1 MNGRLFGL
9 VGLLLVAACAGTAA
23 EDMEAGG
30 SAITGSVAAGT
41 VVTTTTALR
50 IRRGPS
56 ADSEKNILGILPVG
70 TKVKIVDPDPVSGF
84 YSVEVQDST
93 LVAKLKTSKGWCF
106 GEHLLGKAADEG
118 ADEAPGTNDDDDAD
132 VPVPTPAPRTMKAQF
147 VSKNCRP
154 MKDDQGAF
162 MKPTIDD
169 YVINAGGNVDF
180 AVMEVNSNALP
191 YGTMLTIDELDA
203 KPAIAN
209 KGRGVKFKIVKTAAT
224 AVSAPLT
231 VTLCT
236 TASGF
241 LPPAGTELTLRV
253 NP

>member
-9 VGLLLVAACAGTAA
+9 VGLLLVAACAGTAG

-41 VVTTTTALR
+41 VVTTTAALR

-56 ADSEKNILGILPVG
+56 ADSEKNILGVLPVG

-84 YSVEVQDST
+84 YNVEVQDST
-93 LVAKLKTSKGWCF
+93 LVAQLKTSKGWCF
-106 GEHLLGKAADEG
+106 GEHLLGKATDDGAVDEPEET
-118 ADEAPGTNDDDDAD
+118 DNAPGK
-132 VPVPTPAPRTMKAQF
+132 PAATTMQAQF
-147 VSKNCRP
+147 ESKNCRP

-180 AVMEVNSNALP
+180 AVMEVQTSSPLK
-191 YGTMLTIDELDA
+191 YGTTLSIDEIDA
-203 KPAIAN
+203 LPAIAN
-209 KGRGVKFKIVKTAAT
+209 KGRGVKFKIVKTPQGAAT
-224 AVSAPLT
+224 TGPVI

-241 LPPAGTELTLRV
+241 LPPARSTLTLRID
-253 NP
+253 P

>member
-56 ADSEKNILGILPVG
+56 SESEKNILGILPAG

-84 YSVEVQDST
+84 YSVEVEDDV

-106 GEHLLGKAADEG
+106 GEHLLGKA
-118 ADEAPGTNDDDDAD
+118 TDDAAD
-132 VPVPTPAPRTMKAQF
+132 DAEQDEDGTDAPVPTPAPRTMKAQF

-169 YVINAGGNVDF
+169 FVINAGGNVDF

-209 KGRGVKFKIVKTAAT
+209 KGRGVTFKVVKTVASAA
-224 AVSAPLT
+224 SEPLT

-236 TASGF
+236 MASGF
-241 LPPAGTELTLRV
+241 LPPRGTELTLRI